1 MDLRPTGRSTD
12 APRLMV
18 RGEIV
23 RISAPQRAR
32 GHEQRGARPGVVVQC
47 DELLALSTVL
57 VAPTS
62 RSAAAATFRPII
74 DVSGTQTRVLIDQ
87 LRALDA
93 QAIGGSLGRLSHDE
107 LQALDDALVLVLGLR
122 L

>member
-1 MDLRPTGRSTD
+1 
-12 APRLMV
+12 MV

-23 RISAPQRAR
+23 RVSAPRRAR
-32 GHEQRGARPGVVVQC
+32 GHEQQGARPGVVVQC

-62 RSAAAATFRPII
+62 RSAAPATFRPTI
-74 DVSGTQTRVLIDQ
+74 DISGTSTRVLTDQ

-93 QAIGGSLGRLSHDE
+93 QAIGGSLGRLTNEE
-107 LQALDDALVLVLGLR
+107 LQALDDALALVLGLR

>member
-1 MDLRPTGRSTD
+1 
-12 APRLMV
+12 MV

-23 RISAPQRAR
+23 RVAAPRRAR
-32 GHEQRGARPGVVVQC
+32 GHEQHGARPGVVVQA
-47 DELLALSTVL
+47 DELLGLSTVL

-62 RSAAAATFRPII
+62 RSASPATFRPLI
-74 DVSGTQTRVLIDQ
+74 DVSGTSTYVLVDQ

-93 QAIGGSLGRLSHDE
+93 QAITGSLGRLGQME
-107 LQALDDALVLVLGLR
+107 LDALDDALELVLGLR